1 MPDYGSYA
9 SLLIVERNT
18 SVGNVPMCSASQT
31 AFSTFSDQLLESANS
46 RKIQNIGETT
56 ESFARPL
63 QSLIQTSHKV
73 HMSQFAALNET
84 IDTLL
89 PNTKDLG
96 YFFPC

>member
-1 MPDYGSYA
+1 MNKVKQTGSDLAEKAKQLTAVRNQDGRWSPRHWRRSPHRSHSPDKSSG
-9 SLLIVERNT
+9 
-18 SVGNVPMCSASQT
+18 
-31 AFSTFSDQLLESANS
+31 
-46 RKIQNIGETT
+46 